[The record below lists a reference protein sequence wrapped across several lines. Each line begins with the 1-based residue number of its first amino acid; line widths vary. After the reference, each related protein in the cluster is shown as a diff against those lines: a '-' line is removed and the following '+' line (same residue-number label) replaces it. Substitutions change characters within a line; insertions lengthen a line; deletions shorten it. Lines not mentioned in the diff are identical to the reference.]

1 MPYPT
6 QQISSGYSLFV
17 RIITVIVVF
26 LLTSCLGFR
35 RPEPVLVTVEVRNQF
50 QDEAWLE
57 IKPIHYKYAPKKRW
71 KLDKGEKVSLTL
83 EEIIPEDAWLVLRI
97 GAEEYE
103 LPRKNGGQILI
114 EADAAQIPAL
124 VNLQVDGDPLRD
136 YLRWVADDVQK
147 QDSLRL
153 LLPEFAAGNTEPRLK
168 VARSRLKLARSV
180 FEGTHLAHIPQRL
193 LGEYLVMRLDAVARR
208 LSDPSFDA
216 AAERGKIIME
226 ARRYNFFTVPVL
238 QAQRAGSRD
247 LTNAYANSFGI
258 ERAIRQELG
267 QQISLADVQKV
278 GYDLFNQMRQA
289 LADSIRD
296 LDAKAYT
303 EMHLVAERLG
313 DAPFDKAE
321 PTYHKWMTDWGS
333 KHPDWADF
341 LRQHYEGVKRV
352 TPGQPGIP
360 FSIEDN
366 QGNVWTMDNIK
377 GKYVL
382 LDFWAN
388 WCAPCLEEF
397 PHMRRIYDKY
407 SRDDVEILGISL
419 DLDRDYWLS
428 RIPAHDNP
436 WPQLWAGKQFEQE
449 TFLAYR
455 GGGIPFYILLDR
467 EGKILRYNDVRATFN
482 LESVVDSLLAGE

>member
-1 MPYPT
+1 M
-6 QQISSGYSLFV
+6 SLSKS
-17 RIITVIVVF
+17 VF
-26 LLTSCLGFR
+26 LGAFSVAMAFLLASCVGTGSKEHVR
-35 RPEPVLVTVEVRNQF
+35 VTLEVRNQF

-57 IKPIHYKYAPKKRW
+57 IKPIHYKYAPKTRW
-71 KLDKGEKVSLTL
+71 MLDKGDKVNLSIETP
-83 EEIIPEDAWLVLRI
+83 IPDHAWLVLRI
-97 GAEEYE
+97 GPDEYE
-103 LPRKNGGQILI
+103 LPRIYDGRIHIEADGGQI
-114 EADAAQIPAL
+114 PA
-124 VNLQVDGDPLRD
+124 VTNLQVNGEPLRD
-136 YLRWVADDVQK
+136 YLRWIVDDFQK

-153 LLPEFAAGNTEPRLK
+153 LLPDFAAGNTDQRMR
-168 VARSRLKLARSV
+168 VARNRVKLARSV
-180 FEGTHLAHIPQRL
+180 FEDTYLEHIHQRIF
-193 LGEYLVMRLDAVARR
+193 GDYLVMRLNAIARR
-208 LSDPSFDA
+208 HKDPSLDA
-216 AAERGKIIME
+216 GAERRKIVKE
-226 ARRYNFFTVPVL
+226 ARRHNFFTLPVL

-247 LTNAYANSFGI
+247 FTNAYANSFGI
-258 ERAIRQELG
+258 EDAVREQVGVDIT
-267 QQISLADVQKV
+267 IYDVQKV
-278 GYDLFNQMRQA
+278 GYELFNVMRQA
-289 LADSIRD
+289 MADSIND

-321 PTYHKWMTDWGS
+321 PTFHKWMSDWGA
-333 KHPDWADF
+333 KHPIWSDF
-341 LRQHYEGVKRV
+341 LRQHYDGVKRV

-360 FSIEDN
+360 FRIEDN
-366 QGNVWTMDNIK
+366 NGFVRTMDEFK

-397 PHMRRIYDKY
+397 PDMRRIYEKY
-407 SRDDVEILGISL
+407 NRDDFEILGISL

-428 RIPAHDNP
+428 RIPAHENP

-467 EGKILRYNDVRATFN
+467 DGKIVRYNDVRATFN